1 MPRPSSS
8 SLTTPLAGKRIVIT
22 RPDPDASRLADRLR
36 NLGAIPII
44 APAIEIEFTDPP
56 ELARALARISD
67 YDWVVF
73 TSKNGVEAAFRLAE
87 EIRRKERPRI
97 AAIGPATA
105 AALRRRGVEPDL
117 IPERYVAEAVLEALG
132 DVRGLKILLPRADIA
147 RRALVEGLREKGA
160 LVEEIAAYRT
170 RSRKPGGATG
180 PETESLNSADAIT
193 FTSSSTVRGF
203 LESRPVPP
211 GAKIVCIG
219 PITAK
224 TAGEYGLRVDAV
236 AERYTEEG
244 LIAAL
249 LSLFG
254 GSQESQA

>member
-1 MPRPSSS
+1 MSQPSNL
-8 SLTTPLAGKRIVIT
+8 SLATPLGGKRIVIT

-36 NLGAIPII
+36 SLGAIPVI

-67 YDWVVF
+67 YDWIVF
-73 TSKNGVEAAFRLAE
+73 TSKNGVEAAFRLAR

-117 IPERYVAEAVLEALG
+117 IPEQYVAEAVLEALG
-132 DVRGLKILLPRADIA
+132 DVSGLKILLPRADIA
-147 RRALVEGLREKGA
+147 RRALVDGLKEKGA

-170 RSRKPGGATG
+170 RSRKSAAATG
-180 PETESLNSADAIT
+180 PETESLDSVDAIT

-203 LESRPVPP
+203 VESRPVPP

-224 TAGEYGLRVDAV
+224 TAAEYGLRVDAV
-236 AERYTEEG
+236 AEQYTEDG

-249 LSLFG
+249 LALFG
-254 GSQESQA
+254 GSQELRA